1 MLRAAVLLLFCGFLR
16 SALSQYFSWNHT
28 LAKDVDP
35 CHDFYEFVCNPS
47 ANREQ
52 TVADQ
57 QKNRFRQMLVDAL
70 VGYHD
75 PIFDFMRK
83 IYYKKGE
90 FQGEQGVELGS
101 MVAEGYKG
109 VKVTK
114 KVGKKFLA
122 FEELGKGP
130 FTHSKCVYEKCPSFV
145 KGFITTSHNLSSYSE
160 TLKVFKGW
168 KIRAIYKID
177 EELLEK
183 TIVEKIIGSNDDHL
197 SPYFNLVIA
206 KASTEKNLWVS
217 EEIDENIRKIGDSVT
232 KKAIEQIEETWMS
245 ESKKRKIAD
254 SVKVMERILGIPSSA
269 RDVVNLQKAIAFFGN
284 SFKINESFFALLH
297 SCDFTCQVEQ
307 LKNILKMAKSDY
319 LSRSEVR
326 EDGIAR
332 LLMIQQS
339 LATYNAYNAYEM
351 MTVLPALY
359 HYTKD
364 DLSVGLRYGHVAFV
378 IAHEI
383 FHSLDYNFMNK
394 RAVNSLNGTP
404 EYDQGYKCYKNY
416 YQSFNSTNPEGFPVV
431 PNGAL
436 KVNEGFC
443 DVEGSRVAVKAL
455 EEVIFDRR
463 YFKKSYSYSA
473 FHDMEWAFIGGMVN
487 QCNND
492 PDYWQY
498 NQAQFHVHPRS
509 RIRFT
514 AQIRQLEEFSDIF
527 RCKKEDP
534 MYVVEKQ
541 CRVFT

>member
-35 CHDFYEFVCNPS
+35 CYDFYEFVCNPS

-57 QKNRFRQMLVDAL
+57 QRNRFRQMLVDAL

-183 TIVEKIIGSNDDHL
+183 KIVEKIIGSNDDHL

-232 KKAIEQIEETWMS
+232 KKAIEQIEKQVWIPD
-245 ESKKRKIAD
+245 SKKKKIAN
-254 SVKVMERILGIPSSA
+254 SVKEMKRILGITSSA
-269 RDVVNLQKAIAFFGN
+269 RDVVNLQKAIDFFGKIYRMN
-284 SFKINESFFALLH
+284 QPSFLPLNV
-297 SCDFTCQVEQ
+297 CDSTCQVKQ
-307 LKNILKMAKSDY
+307 LEKIVKTAKAYY
-319 LSRSEVR
+319 LGRSERV
-326 EDGIAR
+326 EGIAR
-332 LLMIQQS
+332 LLMVQSS
-339 LATYNAYNAYEM
+339 LASYNAYNAYHF

-359 HYTKD
+359 HYTND
-364 DLSVGLRYGHVAFV
+364 DLPVGLRYGHVAFGRGFLERNAG
-378 IAHEI
+378 IRPGIQMLQELLPI
-383 FHSLDYNFMNK
+383 LQF
-394 RAVNSLNGTP
+394 
-404 EYDQGYKCYKNY
+404 DQPGRI
-416 YQSFNSTNPEGFPVV
+416 PRRPD
-431 PNGAL
+431 GAL

-443 DVEGSRVAVKAL
+443 DVEGSRVAVRAL

-487 QCNND
+487 TCSNI
-492 PDYWQY
+492 PDYWQ
-498 NQAQFHVHPRS
+498 FKHVQSDAHPRS
-509 RIRFT
+509 RIRFN

>member
-232 KKAIEQIEETWMS
+232 KKAIEQIEEKASLDVRIKEEENCGFSQGNGTDPGDS
-245 ESKKRKIAD
+245 EFREGRRKSPKSHRFLRKQLQNKR
-254 SVKVMERILGIPSSA
+254 VFLR
-269 RDVVNLQKAIAFFGN
+269 AF
-284 SFKINESFFALLH
+284 
-297 SCDFTCQVEQ
+297 
-307 LKNILKMAKSDY
+307 
-319 LSRSEVR
+319 
-326 EDGIAR
+326 
-332 LLMIQQS
+332 
-339 LATYNAYNAYEM
+339 
-351 MTVLPALY
+351 
-359 HYTKD
+359 
-364 DLSVGLRYGHVAFV
+364 AFV
-378 IAHEI
+378 
-383 FHSLDYNFMNK
+383 
-394 RAVNSLNGTP
+394 
-404 EYDQGYKCYKNY
+404 
-416 YQSFNSTNPEGFPVV
+416 
-431 PNGAL
+431 
-436 KVNEGFC
+436 
-443 DVEGSRVAVKAL
+443 
-455 EEVIFDRR
+455 
-463 YFKKSYSYSA
+463 
-473 FHDMEWAFIGGMVN
+473 
-487 QCNND
+487 
-492 PDYWQY
+492 
-498 NQAQFHVHPRS
+498 
-509 RIRFT
+509 
-514 AQIRQLEEFSDIF
+514 
-527 RCKKEDP
+527 
-534 MYVVEKQ
+534 
-541 CRVFT
+541 